1 MCRSVSDGYVDPTS
15 VVDEGAV
22 IGAGCRIWHFCHIM
36 SGACLGERCNIGQ
49 NVMIAS
55 GVTLGRNVK
64 VQNNV
69 SIYAGVEIGDDVFL
83 GPSCVFTNVRN
94 PRSAVCRRGCFEK
107 TRVRDGATIGANAT
121 IRCGVTIGRYG
132 FVGAGSVVT
141 DDVPDYGLVVG
152 VPARLCGWMS
162 RCGHRLDFDASQS
175 AVCPESGAVYRMI
188 DGKVYEETELDG
200 HI

>member
-1 MCRSVSDGYVDPTS
+1 MLHDVSDTYVDPTS
-15 VVDEGAV
+15 VVDEGAS
-22 IGAGCRIWHFCHIM
+22 IGTGCKVWHFCHIM
-36 SGACLGERCNIGQ
+36 SGARLGEGCNIGQ

-55 GVTLGRNVK
+55 GVTLGCNVK

-69 SIYAGVEIGDDVFL
+69 SIYAGVVVEDDVFL
-83 GPSCVFTNVRN
+83 GPSCVFTNIRN
-94 PRSAVCRRGCFEK
+94 PRSAVCRRGCFER
-107 TRVRDGATIGANAT
+107 TLVRKGATIGANAT

-162 RCGHRLDFDASQS
+162 RCGGRLDFDDARS
-175 AVCPESGAVYRMI
+175 AVCPESGIRYRMI
-188 DGKVYEETELDG
+188 NGRVYEESELDEN
-200 HI
+200 I